1 MLDNLLFITK
11 LYVKSFACEYV
22 YQSRKFRP
30 NWGDIMTNHKDYV
43 YFGKRGKWVIARPT
57 DFEIW
62 TINSDTGYFIYADY
76 WDILLDCERYI
87 ECGVELFIFRHHK
100 YMGQI
105 LNGLGNFLVVREGS
119 KLSARILSIKC
130 LKVVA
135 QTAISVYGIICSITF
150 IMKKMVDSYN
160 VTDSEIQRMHKLINN
175 QPFLKIQND
184 AAIRFTWKIH
194 EYNESKR
201 FSYDKTETSILVY
214 LN

>member
-1 MLDNLLFITK
+1 
-11 LYVKSFACEYV
+11 
-22 YQSRKFRP
+22 
-30 NWGDIMTNHKDYV
+30 MTNHRDYI

-62 TINSDTGYFIYADY
+62 TINPDTGYFIYADY

-100 YMGQI
+100 YMSQI

-119 KLSARILSIKC
+119 KSNARILSLKR

-135 QTAISVYGIICSITF
+135 QTSISVYGIICSITF
-150 IMKKMVDSYN
+150 IMKKMADSYN
-160 VTDSEIQRMHKLINN
+160 VTDSEIQKIRELITNRS
-175 QPFLKIQND
+175 FLEVKYD
-184 AAIRFTWKIH
+184 AAISIRWKIH
-194 EYNESKR
+194 WHSEAG
-201 FSYDKTETSILVY
+201 FFTYDRTETSILVY